1 VGGGEGAER
10 KGILFASFVWCG
22 EWTVHCSISTWTV
35 DSQLSMHALANVVL
49 LSPILV
55 GTRDGRTQS
64 ARAWLFFS
72 LHLDGLKTP
81 IYTQTIVK

>member
-1 VGGGEGAER
+1 MWA
-10 KGILFASFVWCG
+10 ILIQLVTFFKHVSDDYALRGKDIWLVLSCDNKFLTFA
-22 EWTVHCSISTWTV
+22 
-35 DSQLSMHALANVVL
+35 
-49 LSPILV
+49 LV

-64 ARAWLFFS
+64 ARAWLFFF